1 MFEVVK
7 LPTKTLRE
15 RSVEVDPKEITTPE
29 FQAYLDELIETMF
42 AEDGVGIASP
52 QIGRNIR
59 AIVVNYGKHGP
70 DCYIN
75 PVMTKA
81 SETKVSSEE
90 GCLSVYNEDGT
101 TKIWG
106 EVERHRKITVK
117 ALNRLGREV
126 TLELRDFPAIV
137 MQHEI
142 DHLDGILFVD
152 KAKDTHT
159 HDHGHSH

>member
-1 MFEVVK
+1 
-7 LPTKTLRE
+7 
-15 RSVEVDPKEITTPE
+15 
-29 FQAYLDELIETMF
+29 
-42 AEDGVGIASP
+42 
-52 QIGRNIR
+52 
-59 AIVVNYGKHGP
+59 
-70 DCYIN
+70 
-75 PVMTKA
+75 MTKA